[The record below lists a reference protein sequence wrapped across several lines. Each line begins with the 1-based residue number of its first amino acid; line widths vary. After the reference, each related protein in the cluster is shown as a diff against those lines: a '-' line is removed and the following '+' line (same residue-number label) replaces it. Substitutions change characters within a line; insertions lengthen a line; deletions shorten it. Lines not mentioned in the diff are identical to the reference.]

1 MKYGKWPTDLG
12 YRPPERIDLALLDD
26 DLAEEWQHL
35 REFGWTDERIA
46 DRFGMRL
53 ESINRRGHRR
63 SNREAS

>member
-1 MKYGKWPTDLG
+1 MSTHDWPTDLG

-35 REFGWTDERIA
+35 RGFGWTDERIA

-53 ESINRRGHRR
+53 ESIKRRGYRR
-63 SNREAS
+63 SSKAAS

>member
-1 MKYGKWPTDLG
+1 MKYGQWPTDLG
-12 YRPPERIDLALLDD
+12 YRPPKRIDLALLDD

-53 ESINRRGHRR
+53 ESIKRRGYRR
-63 SNREAS
+63 SNKAAS